1 MSFICMLIQINK
13 HTKKQEVWNNQE
25 CLNLDYIFMILKSY
39 CYVFRYGSET
49 RFYFL
54 DTYSEI
60 ILDKNDMIPGIHF
73 QVIQC

>member
-1 MSFICMLIQINK
+1 MFESGLYMHDIKEL
-13 HTKKQEVWNNQE
+13 
-25 CLNLDYIFMILKSY
+25 LL
-39 CYVFRYGSET
+39 YVFRYGSET
-49 RFYFL
+49 RVYFL